1 MTSYERKITR
11 QKIHEPWRRI
21 TDAFAYDTE
30 KGKTS
35 LIAKSSAL
43 GQNAN
48 KLNFEILKLH

>member
-11 QKIHEPWRRI
+11 QKIQEPWRRI
-21 TDAFAYDTE
+21 TDAFANDTE